1 MENIRTNSTKH
12 TMLRLNPTTLSQS
25 FGQQLIGEGAYLRPS
40 FENKLLPVICDRLND
55 PTLQRADSGSIG
67 VGSAL
72 SLFLAAAKR
81 KPKLIVE
88 VGTYIG
94 TSAACMGFGASM
106 SGSPVQ
112 LVTCDINPCT
122 KEPFAGLDLPEG
134 SIENVMQKG
143 STEMFQFLVS
153 KGVKI
158 DMLHIDGRLRGED
171 LQLLKQLLKVDTL
184 IALDDCEGDEKG
196 HYNLDILRRSGLI
209 QNHAFVSPFERDLFR
224 CWNIESRSVTA
235 FLIPIQDI
243 IITRQ

>member
-1 MENIRTNSTKH
+1 M
-12 TMLRLNPTTLSQS
+12 TMLRLNPTTLSRA
-25 FGQQLIGEGAYLRPS
+25 FGQQLIDEGAYLRPS
-40 FENKLLPVICDRLND
+40 FENKLLPVVCDRLND
-55 PTLQRADSGSIG
+55 PSLQRADSGSIG

-81 KPKLIVE
+81 KPNLIVE

-106 SGSPVQ
+106 SGNPVQ

-122 KEPFAGLDLPEG
+122 NQPFAGLDLPEG
-134 SIENVMQKG
+134 STENVMQKG
-143 STEMFQFLVS
+143 STEMFRFLLS
-153 KGVKI
+153 QGSKI

-171 LQLLKQLLKVDTL
+171 LQLLSQLMKPDTL

-196 HYNLDILRRSGLI
+196 HYNLDVLRRSGLI
-209 QNHAFVSPFERDLFR
+209 ENHAFVSPFERDLFR

-235 FLIPIQDI
+235 FLLPFDDI
-243 IITRQ
+243 NVSRQ

>member
-1 MENIRTNSTKH
+1 M
-12 TMLRLNPTTLSQS
+12 TMLRLNPTTLSRA
-25 FGQQLIGEGAYLRPS
+25 FGQQLIDEGAYLRPS
-40 FENKLLPVICDRLND
+40 FENELLPVICDRLND

-94 TSAACMGFGASM
+94 TSAACMGFGAAM
-106 SGSPVQ
+106 SGDPVQ
-112 LVTCDINPCT
+112 LVTCDINPCIE
-122 KEPFAGLDLPEG
+122 EPFTGLEMPDG
-134 SIENVMQKG
+134 STENVMQKG
-143 STEMFQFLVS
+143 STEMFQYLIS
-153 KGVKI
+153 QGSKI

-171 LQLLKQLLKVDTL
+171 LQLLSRLLKPDTL

-196 HYNLDILRRSGLI
+196 HYNLDILRRSGLME
-209 QNHAFVSPFERDLFR
+209 NHAFVSPFEKDLFR

-235 FLIPIQDI
+235 FLLPFDGINVS
-243 IITRQ
+243 RQ

>member
-1 MENIRTNSTKH
+1 
-12 TMLRLNPTTLSQS
+12 MLRLNPTTLSQA
-25 FGQQLIGEGAYLRPS
+25 FGKQLIDDGAYLRQS
-40 FENKLLPVICDRLND
+40 FENKLLPVICDRLID
-55 PTLQRADSGSIG
+55 PTLQRTDSGSIG

-106 SGSPVQ
+106 GGNPVQ

-122 KEPFAGLDLPEG
+122 KAPFAGLELPEG
-134 SIENVMQKG
+134 STENVMQKG
-143 STEMFQFLVS
+143 STEMFRYLVS
-153 KGVKI
+153 QGSKI

-171 LQLLKQLLKVDTL
+171 LQLLGQLLKPDTL

-209 QNHAFVSPFERDLFR
+209 EEYAFVSPFERDLFR

-235 FLIPIQDI
+235 FLLPFDSINVS
-243 IITRQ
+243 RQ